1 MPLVTTEE
9 AVEHMR
15 RGEMIIVVDD
25 EGGTSTGD
33 LVLAAEFAE
42 SDSVNELMRIAR
54 GTMCVA
60 LAPERVDELGL
71 TPMSP
76 DGWGGGK
83 TAFAVSVD
91 ARWGMETGDTARD
104 RALTIQTLIDPD
116 TRSEYLVRPGH
127 VFPIRGAEGGVLK
140 RVGHTEAAVDL
151 ARLAGLSPAGVT
163 AQILRD
169 DGSAAGTEELLA
181 LGRELGI
188 AVSTIADLIRYRS
201 RTERLITREAE
212 ASLPTHW
219 GEFQAIIYTSTVDS
233 HDYVA
238 VVSGDLRSVEAPLVR
253 VHSGC
258 VTGDILGSLKCDC
271 GWQLHSALERI
282 AKEPPGVVVYVAS
295 HEGRGIGL
303 VNKIRAYHLQDSG
316 LDTVEANEALG
327 FPADRRDYGIG
338 AQVLRDLGVSRMRLM
353 SNNPAKFTAMEAYGL
368 EVVDRVALEAPQS
381 SYYEGYLCTK
391 RDKLG
396 HLVRREDAE
405 GEAAQ
410 TPPAGEAADDGGN
423 DDEGS

>member
-1 MPLVTTEE
+1 MPIVTTEE
-9 AVEHMR
+9 AIERIR
-15 RGEMIIVVDD
+15 RGEMLIVVDQ
-25 EGGTSTGD
+25 EGETSTGD
-33 LVLAAEFAE
+33 LVMAAEFAE
-42 SDSVNELMRIAR
+42 SDSINRMMRIAR

-60 LAPERVDELGL
+60 LTPERVEELGL

-76 DGWGGGK
+76 DGWGGGR

-116 TRSEYLVRPGH
+116 TRPEYLVRPGH
-127 VFPIRGAEGGVLK
+127 VFPIRAAEGGVLK

-151 ARLAGLSPAGVT
+151 ARLAGLTPAGVI

-169 DGSAAGTEELLA
+169 DGSAANFEELLE
-181 LGRELGI
+181 LGRKLGI
-188 AVSTIADLIRYRS
+188 AVTTIADLIRYRS
-201 RTERLITREAE
+201 RTERLIKREAE
-212 ASLPTHW
+212 ATLPTHW
-219 GEFQAIIYTSTVDS
+219 GEFQVIIYTSTVDNA
-233 HDYVA
+233 DYVA
-238 VVSGDLRSVEAPLVR
+238 VVSGDLSSVEAPLVR

-282 AKEPPGVVVYVAS
+282 AAEPPGVVLYIAS

-303 VNKIRAYHLQDSG
+303 VNKIRAYHLQEFG

-327 FPADRRDYGIG
+327 FPPDRRDYGIG
-338 AQVLRDLGVSRMRLM
+338 AQVLRDLGISKMRLM

-368 EVVDRVALEAPQS
+368 EVVERVPLEAPKN
-381 SYYEGYLCTK
+381 SYYERYLCTK

-396 HLVRREDAE
+396 HLVRRDEVEHTGAE
-405 GEAAQ
+405 S
-410 TPPAGEAADDGGN
+410 ADDGG
-423 DDEGS
+423 DAQ

>member
-1 MPLVTTEE
+1 MALVTTEE
-9 AVEHMR
+9 AIDRIR
-15 RGEMIIVVDD
+15 RGEMVIVVDD
-25 EGGTSTGD
+25 KTETSTGD

-42 SDSVNELMRIAR
+42 SDAINQMMRIAR

-60 LAPERVDELGL
+60 LTPDRVDELGL

-104 RALTIQTLIDPD
+104 RALTIQTLIDPE
-116 TRSEYLVRPGH
+116 TRPEYLIRPGH
-127 VFPIRGAEGGVLK
+127 VFPIRAAEGGVLK

-151 ARLAGLSPAGVT
+151 SRLAGLTPAGVT
-163 AQILRD
+163 AQILRE
-169 DGSAAGTEELLA
+169 DGSAASTEELL
-181 LGRELGI
+181 ELGEEKGL
-188 AVSTIADLIRYRS
+188 AVTTIADLIRYRS
-201 RTERLITREAE
+201 RTEKLITREAE
-212 ASLPTHW
+212 AALPTIW
-219 GEFQAIIYTSTVDS
+219 GDFQAVIYTSAVDN

-238 VVSGDLRSVEAPLVR
+238 VVSGDLDSVDAPLVR

-271 GWQLHSALERI
+271 GWQLHSALQRI
-282 AKEPPGVVVYVAS
+282 GEEPPGLVLYIAS

-303 VNKIRAYHLQDSG
+303 VNKIRAYHLQDRG
-316 LDTVEANEALG
+316 MDTVEANEALG

-338 AQVLRDLGVSRMRLM
+338 AQVLRDLGVARMRLM
-353 SNNPAKFTAMEAYGL
+353 SNNPSKFRAMEAYGL
-368 EVVDRVALEAPQS
+368 EVVERVPLEAPRGG
-381 SYYEGYLCTK
+381 YYEEYLCTK

-396 HLVRREDAE
+396 HLVRRDSREQAE
-405 GEAAQ
+405 EACASH
-410 TPPAGEAADDGGN
+410 GGG
-423 DDEGS
+423 DDENP

>member
-1 MPLVTTEE
+1 MALVTTEE
-9 AVEHMR
+9 AIAR
-15 RGEMIIVVDD
+15 IGRGEMVIVVDD
-25 EGGTSTGD
+25 EGESSTGD
-33 LVLAAEFAE
+33 VVLAAEFAE
-42 SDSVNELMRIAR
+42 SDAINEMMRVAR

-60 LAPERVDELGL
+60 ITPERIEELGL

-76 DGWGGGK
+76 DGWGGGQ

-116 TRSEYLVRPGH
+116 TRPEYLVRPGH
-127 VFPIRGAEGGVLK
+127 VFPIRAAEGGVLR

-151 ARLAGLSPAGVT
+151 ARLAGLTPAGVT

-169 DGSAAGTEELLA
+169 DGSAASMDELLELGEELD
-181 LGRELGI
+181 I
-188 AVSTIADLIRYRS
+188 AVATIADLIRYRS
-201 RTERLITREAE
+201 RTEKLITREAE
-212 ASLPTHW
+212 ASLPTLW
-219 GEFQAIIYTSTVDS
+219 GDFRAVIFTSEVDQA
-233 HDYVA
+233 DYVA
-238 VVSGDLRSVEAPLVR
+238 VVSGDLDGAQPPLVR

-282 AKEPPGVVVYVAS
+282 ADEPPGIVLYIAS

-303 VNKIRAYHLQDSG
+303 VNKIRAYHLQEHG

-327 FPADRRDYGIG
+327 FPADRRDYGVG
-338 AQVLRDLGVSRMRLM
+338 AQVLADLGVSKMRLM

-368 EVVDRVALEAPQS
+368 EVVERVPLEAPKNG
-381 SYYEGYLCTK
+381 YYEHYLCTK
-391 RDKLG
+391 RDKMG
-396 HLVRREDAE
+396 HMIRRDESDDTDAEADVRGDSDEDA
-405 GEAAQ
+405 
-410 TPPAGEAADDGGN
+410 
-423 DDEGS
+423 

>member
-1 MPLVTTEE
+1 MGLATTGE
-9 AVEHMR
+9 AIER
-15 RGEMIIVVDD
+15 IGRGEMVIVVDD
-25 EGGTSTGD
+25 DGESATGD
-33 LVLAAEFAE
+33 LVLAADFAE
-42 SDSVNELMRIAR
+42 SDAINRMMRVAR

-60 LAPERVDELGL
+60 LTPDRVDELGL

-116 TRSEYLVRPGH
+116 TRPEYLTRPGH
-127 VFPIRGAEGGVLK
+127 VFPIRAAEGGVLK

-151 ARLAGLSPAGVT
+151 ARLADLTPAGVT

-169 DGSAAGTEELLA
+169 DGSAADMDELQELGEEL
-181 LGRELGI
+181 EV
-188 AVSTIADLIRYRS
+188 AVTTIADLIRHRS
-201 RTERLITREAE
+201 KNERLISREAE
-212 ASLPTHW
+212 AALPTIW
-219 GEFQAIIYTSTVDS
+219 GDFQAIIFTSQVDQA
-233 HDYVA
+233 DYVA
-238 VVSGDLRSVEAPLVR
+238 VVSGDLSQSDAPLVR

-271 GWQLHSALERI
+271 GWQLQSALEQI
-282 AKEPPGVVVYVAS
+282 ACEPPGVVLYIAS

-303 VNKIRAYHLQDSG
+303 VNKIRAYHLQECG

-338 AQVLRDLGVSRMRLM
+338 AQVLGDLGITKMRLM
-353 SNNPAKFTAMEAYGL
+353 SNNPSKFTAMEAYGL
-368 EVVDRVALEAPQS
+368 EVVERMPLEAPQNG
-381 SYYEGYLCTK
+381 YYEQYLCTK
-391 RDKLG
+391 RDKMG
-396 HLVRREDAE
+396 HMIRREEDSEDA
-405 GEAAQ
+405 G
-410 TPPAGEAADDGGN
+410 ADDRGE
-423 DDEGS
+423 DDESA

>member
-1 MPLVTTEE
+1 MALATTEE
-9 AVEHMR
+9 AVER
-15 RGEMIIVVDD
+15 ISRGQMVIVVDD
-25 EGGTSTGD
+25 EGEASTGD
-33 LVLAAEFAE
+33 LVMAAEFAE
-42 SDSVNELMRIAR
+42 SDSINEMMRIAR

-60 LAPERVDELGL
+60 LTPQRVKQLGL

-116 TRSEYLVRPGH
+116 TRPEYLVRPGH
-127 VFPIRGAEGGVLK
+127 VFPIRAAEGGVLK

-151 ARLAGLSPAGVT
+151 ARLAGLAPAGVM
-163 AQILRD
+163 AQILRE
-169 DGSAAGTEELLA
+169 DGSAANMDELID
-181 LGRELGI
+181 LGEELGI
-188 AVSTIADLIRYRS
+188 AVTTIADLIRYRS
-201 RTERLITREAE
+201 KTERLITREAE

-219 GEFQAIIYTSTVDS
+219 GEFRAIIYTSSVDDR
-233 HDYVA
+233 DYVA
-238 VVSGDLRSVEAPLVR
+238 VVSGDLDEADAPLVR

-282 AKEPPGVVVYVAS
+282 ASEPPGVVVYIAS

-303 VNKIRAYHLQDSG
+303 VNKIRAYHLQEAG

-338 AQVLRDLGVSRMRLM
+338 AQVLRDLGITRMRLM
-353 SNNPAKFTAMEAYGL
+353 TNNPAKFTAMEAYGL
-368 EVVDRVALEAPQS
+368 EVVERVPLEAPKS
-381 SYYEGYLCTK
+381 GYYEEYLCTK

-396 HLVRREDAE
+396 HLVRRN
-405 GEAAQ
+405 EAAEPDDADQ
-410 TPPAGEAADDGGN
+410 ALGERRGGDG
-423 DDEGS
+423 DEGP

>member
-1 MPLVTTEE
+1 MALATTQE
-9 AVEHMR
+9 AIEHIS
-15 RGEMIIVVDD
+15 RGEMVIVVDD
-25 EGGTSTGD
+25 EGESSTGD
-33 LVLAAEFAE
+33 LVMAAEFAE
-42 SDSVNELMRIAR
+42 SDSINRMMRIAR

-60 LAPERVDELGL
+60 LTPERVEELRL

-116 TRSEYLVRPGH
+116 ARPEYLVRPGH
-127 VFPIRGAEGGVLK
+127 VFPIRAAEGGVLK

-151 ARLAGLSPAGVT
+151 ARLAGLTPAGVT
-163 AQILRD
+163 AQILRE
-169 DGSAAGTEELLA
+169 DGSAADMEELL
-181 LGRELGI
+181 ELGEEMGL
-188 AVSTIADLIRYRS
+188 AVTTLADLIRYRS
-201 RTERLITREAE
+201 KTEKLISREAE
-212 ASLPTHW
+212 ASLPTIW
-219 GEFQAIIYTSTVDS
+219 GDFRAIIYTSEVDDA
-233 HDYVA
+233 DYVA
-238 VVSGDLRSVEAPLVR
+238 VVSGDLEQAEAPLVR

-271 GWQLHSALERI
+271 GWQLHSALQRI
-282 AKEPPGVVVYVAS
+282 GHEPPGVVLYIAS

-303 VNKIRAYHLQDSG
+303 VNKIRAYHLQECG

-338 AQVLRDLGVSRMRLM
+338 AQVLRDLGITKMRLM

-368 EVVDRVALEAPQS
+368 EVVERVALEAPEGG
-381 SYYEGYLCTK
+381 YYEDYLRTK

-396 HLVRREDAE
+396 HMIRCDSNDEDT
-405 GEAAQ
+405 GH
-410 TPPAGEAADDGGN
+410 GS
-423 DDEGS
+423 DEE

>member
-1 MPLVTTEE
+1 MAVTTTEE
-9 AVEHMR
+9 AIER
-15 RGEMIIVVDD
+15 IARGEMVIVVDD
-25 EGGTSTGD
+25 EGESATGD

-42 SDSVNELMRIAR
+42 SDAINRMMRVAR

-60 LAPERVDELGL
+60 LTPGRVEELGL

-76 DGWGGGK
+76 DGWGGGR

-104 RALTIQTLIDPD
+104 RALTIQTLIDPE
-116 TRSEYLVRPGH
+116 TRPEYLIRPGH
-127 VFPIRGAEGGVLK
+127 VFPIRAAEGGVLK

-151 ARLAGLSPAGVT
+151 ARLAGLTPAGVT

-169 DGSAAGTEELLA
+169 DGSAANMEELIE
-181 LGRELGI
+181 LGEEMGI
-188 AVSTIADLIRYRS
+188 AVTTIADLIRHRAK
-201 RTERLITREAE
+201 TEKLITREAE
-212 ASLPTHW
+212 AALPTLW
-219 GEFQAIIYTSTVDS
+219 GDFRAIIFTSQVDQA
-233 HDYVA
+233 DYVA
-238 VVSGDLRSVEAPLVR
+238 VVSGDLDSVEAPLVR

-282 AKEPPGVVVYVAS
+282 ASEPPGVVLYIAS

-303 VNKIRAYHLQDSG
+303 VNKIRAYHLQECG

-327 FPADRRDYGIG
+327 FPADRRDYGVG
-338 AQVLRDLGVSRMRLM
+338 AQVLRDLGLSKMRLM
-353 SNNPAKFTAMEAYGL
+353 SNNPSKFTAMEAYGL
-368 EVVDRVALEAPQS
+368 EVVERVALEAPKNG
-381 SYYEGYLCTK
+381 YYEQYLCTK

-396 HLVRREDAE
+396 HMIRRSDANAGADGGGVEDA
-405 GEAAQ
+405 
-410 TPPAGEAADDGGN
+410 
-423 DDEGS
+423 GS

>member
-1 MPLVTTEE
+1 MALATTGE
-9 AVEHMR
+9 AIER
-15 RGEMIIVVDD
+15 IGSGEMVIVVDD
-25 EGGTSTGD
+25 DGDNATGD

-42 SDSVNELMRIAR
+42 SDAINRMMRVAR

-60 LAPERVDELGL
+60 LTPERVEELGL

-116 TRSEYLVRPGH
+116 ARPEYLTRPGH
-127 VFPIRGAEGGVLK
+127 VFPIRSAEGGVLK

-151 ARLAGLSPAGVT
+151 ARLADLTPAGVT
-163 AQILRD
+163 AQILRE
-169 DGSAAGTEELLA
+169 DGSAANMEELL
-181 LGRELGI
+181 ELGEELEI
-188 AVSTIADLIRYRS
+188 AVTTIADLIRHRS
-201 RTERLITREAE
+201 KTERLISREAE
-212 ASLPTHW
+212 ASLPTLW
-219 GEFQAIIYTSTVDS
+219 GEFKAIIFTSAVDQA
-233 HDYVA
+233 DYVA
-238 VVSGDLRSVEAPLVR
+238 VVSGDLSEAEAPLVR

-258 VTGDILGSLKCDC
+258 VTGDIVGSLKCDC

-282 AKEPPGVVVYVAS
+282 ACEPPGVVLYIAS

-303 VNKIRAYHLQDSG
+303 VNKIRAYHLQECG

-338 AQVLRDLGVSRMRLM
+338 AQVLGDLGISKMRLM
-353 SNNPAKFTAMEAYGL
+353 SNNPSKFTAMEAYGL
-368 EVVDRVALEAPQS
+368 EVVERVPVEAPQNG
-381 SYYEGYLCTK
+381 YYEHYLCTK
-391 RDKLG
+391 RDKMG
-396 HLVRREDAE
+396 HMIRREEGDDGAE
-405 GEAAQ
+405 GR
-410 TPPAGEAADDGGN
+410 GD
-423 DDEGS
+423 DDEDV

>member
-1 MPLVTTEE
+1 MPLVSTEE
-9 AVEHMR
+9 AVER
-15 RGEMIIVVDD
+15 IRNGEMIIVVDD
-25 EGGTSTGD
+25 EAETSTGD
-33 LVLAAEFAE
+33 LIMAAEFAE
-42 SDSVNELMRIAR
+42 SDSINEIMRIAR

-60 LAPERVDELGL
+60 LTPERVEALGL

-91 ARWGMETGDTARD
+91 ARWGLQTGDTARD
-104 RALTIQTLIDPD
+104 RAVTIQTLIDPD
-116 TRSEYLVRPGH
+116 TSPEYLVRPGH
-127 VFPIRGAEGGVLK
+127 VFPIRAAEGGVLK

-151 ARLAGLSPAGVT
+151 ARLAGLTPAGVT
-163 AQILRD
+163 AQILRE
-169 DGSAAGTEELLA
+169 DGSAAGTEELLE
-181 LGRELGI
+181 LGRKLGI
-188 AVSTIADLIRYRS
+188 AVTTLADLIRYRS

-212 ASLPTHW
+212 AALPTHW
-219 GEFQAIIYTSTVDS
+219 GDFRAIIYTSTVDPA
-233 HDYVA
+233 DYVA
-238 VVSGDLRSVEAPLVR
+238 VVSGDLSSVEAPLVR

-282 AKEPPGVVVYVAS
+282 AAEPPGVVLYIAS

-303 VNKIRAYHLQDSG
+303 VNKIRAYHLQDCG

-327 FPADRRDYGIG
+327 FPADRRDYGVG
-338 AQVLRDLGVSRMRLM
+338 AQVLRDLGVTKMRLM

-368 EVVDRVALEAPQS
+368 EVVERVPLEAPVN
-381 SYYEGYLCTK
+381 SYYERYLCTK

-405 GEAAQ
+405 AAE
-410 TPPAGEAADDGGN
+410 AGEGAGDDGG
-423 DDEGS
+423 DGQ

>member
-1 MPLVTTEE
+1 MALATTQE
-9 AVEHMR
+9 AIEHIS
-15 RGEMIIVVDD
+15 RGEMVIVVDD
-25 EGGTSTGD
+25 EGESSSGD
-33 LVLAAEFAE
+33 LVMAAEFAE
-42 SDSVNELMRIAR
+42 SDSINRMMRIAR

-60 LAPERVDELGL
+60 LTPERVEELRL

-116 TRSEYLVRPGH
+116 ARPEYLVRPGH
-127 VFPIRGAEGGVLK
+127 VFPIRAAEGGVLK

-151 ARLAGLSPAGVT
+151 ARLAGLTPAGVT
-163 AQILRD
+163 AQILRE
-169 DGSAAGTEELLA
+169 DGSAADMEELLK
-181 LGRELGI
+181 LGEEMGI
-188 AVSTIADLIRYRS
+188 AVTTLADLIRYRS
-201 RTERLITREAE
+201 RTEKLISREAE
-212 ASLPTHW
+212 ASLPTIW
-219 GEFQAIIYTSTVDS
+219 GDFRAIIYTSEVDDA
-233 HDYVA
+233 DYVA
-238 VVSGDLRSVEAPLVR
+238 VVSGDLEQVEAPLVR

-271 GWQLHSALERI
+271 GWQLHSALQRI
-282 AKEPPGVVVYVAS
+282 GQEPPGVVLYIAS

-303 VNKIRAYHLQDSG
+303 VNKIRAYHLQECG

-338 AQVLRDLGVSRMRLM
+338 AQVLRDLGITKMRLM

-368 EVVDRVALEAPQS
+368 EVVERVALEAPEGG
-381 SYYEGYLCTK
+381 YYENYLRTK

-396 HLVRREDAE
+396 HMIRRES
-405 GEAAQ
+405 
-410 TPPAGEAADDGGN
+410 N
-423 DDEGS
+423 DEDTGHGSDEE

>member
-1 MPLVTTEE
+1 MPIVSTEE
-9 AVEHMR
+9 AIERIR
-15 RGEMIIVVDD
+15 RGEMLIVLDQ
-25 EGGTSTGD
+25 EGETSTGD
-33 LVLAAEFAE
+33 LVMAAEFAE
-42 SDSVNELMRIAR
+42 SDSINRMMRIAR

-60 LAPERVDELGL
+60 LTPERVDELGL

-76 DGWGGGK
+76 DGWGGGR

-116 TRSEYLVRPGH
+116 TRPEYLVRPGH
-127 VFPIRGAEGGVLK
+127 VFPIRAAEGGVLK

-151 ARLAGLSPAGVT
+151 ARLAGLTPAGVI

-169 DGSAAGTEELLA
+169 DGSAANTEELLE
-181 LGRELGI
+181 LGERLGI
-188 AVSTIADLIRYRS
+188 AVTTIADLIRYRS
-201 RTERLITREAE
+201 RTERLIKREAE
-212 ASLPTHW
+212 ATLPTHW
-219 GEFQAIIYTSTVDS
+219 GEFQAVIYTSTVDNA
-233 HDYVA
+233 DYVA
-238 VVSGDLRSVEAPLVR
+238 VVSGDLSSVEAPLVR

-282 AKEPPGVVVYVAS
+282 AAEPPGVVLYIAS

-303 VNKIRAYHLQDSG
+303 VNKIRAYHLQEFG

-327 FPADRRDYGIG
+327 FPPDRRDYGIG
-338 AQVLRDLGVSRMRLM
+338 AQVLRDLGITKMRLM

-368 EVVDRVALEAPQS
+368 EVVERVPLEAPKN
-381 SYYEGYLCTK
+381 SYYERYLCTK

-396 HLVRREDAE
+396 HLVRRDEVEQAGAE
-405 GEAAQ
+405 S
-410 TPPAGEAADDGGN
+410 ADDGG
-423 DDEGS
+423 DAQ

>member
-1 MPLVTTEE
+1 MALATTEE
-9 AVEHMR
+9 AIER
-15 RGEMIIVVDD
+15 IGKGEMVIVVDD
-25 EGGTSTGD
+25 DGDTATGD

-42 SDSVNELMRIAR
+42 SDAINRMMRIAR

-60 LAPERVDELGL
+60 LTPDRVEELRL

-116 TRSEYLVRPGH
+116 ARPEYLIRPGH
-127 VFPIRGAEGGVLK
+127 VFPIRAAEGGVLK
-140 RVGHTEAAVDL
+140 RVGHTEAAVDF
-151 ARLAGLSPAGVT
+151 ARLASLTPAGVT
-163 AQILRD
+163 AQILRE
-169 DGSAAGTEELLA
+169 DGSAANMDELLELGEEL
-181 LGRELGI
+181 EI
-188 AVSTIADLIRYRS
+188 AVTTIADLIRHRS
-201 RTERLITREAE
+201 KTERLISREAE
-212 ASLPTHW
+212 AALPTLW
-219 GEFQAIIYTSTVDS
+219 GDFRAIIYVSEVDQA
-233 HDYVA
+233 DFVA
-238 VVSGDLRSVEAPLVR
+238 VVSGDLSEVDAPLVR

-282 AKEPPGVVVYVAS
+282 GAEPPGVVLYIAS

-303 VNKIRAYHLQDSG
+303 VNKIRAYHLQDCG

-338 AQVLRDLGVSRMRLM
+338 AQVLRDLGISKMRLM
-353 SNNPAKFTAMEAYGL
+353 SNNPSKFTAMEAYEL
-368 EVVDRVALEAPQS
+368 EVVERVPLEAPQHGT
-381 SYYEGYLCTK
+381 YEHYLCTK
-391 RDKLG
+391 RDKMG
-396 HLVRREDAE
+396 HMIRRRNDEEDAVE
-405 GEAAQ
+405 GR
-410 TPPAGEAADDGGN
+410 GD
-423 DDEGS
+423 DDEDA

>member
-1 MPLVTTEE
+1 MALATTGE
-9 AVEHMR
+9 AVER
-15 RGEMIIVVDD
+15 VGRGEMVIVVDD
-25 EGGTSTGD
+25 DGENSTGD

-42 SDSVNELMRIAR
+42 SDAINRMMRVAR

-60 LAPERVDELGL
+60 LTPDRVEELGL

-116 TRSEYLVRPGH
+116 TRPEYLTRPGH
-127 VFPIRGAEGGVLK
+127 VFPIRAAEGGVLK

-151 ARLAGLSPAGVT
+151 ARLASLTPAGVT
-163 AQILRD
+163 AQILRE
-169 DGSAAGTEELLA
+169 DGSAANMEELLE
-181 LGRELGI
+181 LGEELGI
-188 AVSTIADLIRYRS
+188 AVTTIADLIRHRS
-201 RTERLITREAE
+201 RTERLISRESE
-212 ASLPTHW
+212 ASLPTLW
-219 GEFQAIIYTSTVDS
+219 GEFKAIIFTSQVDQA
-233 HDYVA
+233 DYVA
-238 VVSGDLRSVEAPLVR
+238 VVSGDLSEADAPLVR

-282 AKEPPGVVVYVAS
+282 ACEPPGVVLYIAS

-303 VNKIRAYHLQDSG
+303 VNKIRAYHLQECG

-338 AQVLRDLGVSRMRLM
+338 AQVLGDLGISKMRLM
-353 SNNPAKFTAMEAYGL
+353 SNNPSKFTAMEAYGL
-368 EVVDRVALEAPQS
+368 EVVERVALEAPRNG
-381 SYYEGYLCTK
+381 YYEHYLCTK
-391 RDKLG
+391 RDKMG
-396 HLVRREDAE
+396 HMIRREGEDEGAE
-405 GEAAQ
+405 GR
-410 TPPAGEAADDGGN
+410 GD
-423 DDEGS
+423 DDEDA

>member
-1 MPLVTTEE
+1 MPLVSTEE
-9 AVEHMR
+9 AIEHIR
-15 RGEMIIVVDD
+15 RGEMVIVVDS
-25 EGGTSTGD
+25 EGETSSGD
-33 LVLAAEFAE
+33 LVMAAEFAE
-42 SDSVNELMRIAR
+42 SDAINAMMRIAR

-60 LAPERVDELGL
+60 LTPERVDELGL

-76 DGWGGGK
+76 DGWGGGR

-91 ARWGMETGDTARD
+91 ARWGMDTGDTARD
-104 RALTIQTLIDPD
+104 RALTIQTLIDPT
-116 TRSEYLVRPGH
+116 TRPEYLVRPGH
-127 VFPIRGAEGGVLK
+127 VFPIRAVEGGVLR

-151 ARLAGLSPAGVT
+151 ARLAGLTPAGVT
-163 AQILRD
+163 AQILRE
-169 DGSAAGTEELLA
+169 DGSTASTAELVE
-181 LGRELGI
+181 LGERLGI
-188 AVSTIADLIRYRS
+188 AVTTIADLIRYRS
-201 RTERLITREAE
+201 RTEKLITREAE
-212 ASLPTHW
+212 ATLPTHW
-219 GEFQAIIYTSTVDS
+219 GEFRAIIFTSAVDN

-238 VVSGDLRSVEAPLVR
+238 VVSGDLGSVEAPLVR

-282 AKEPPGVVVYVAS
+282 GSEPPGVVLYIAS

-303 VNKIRAYHLQDSG
+303 ANKIRAYHLQEYG

-338 AQVLRDLGVSRMRLM
+338 AQVLRDLGITKMRLM

-368 EVVDRVALEAPQS
+368 EVVERVPLEAPRGGF
-381 SYYEGYLCTK
+381 YEKYLCTK

-396 HLVRREDAE
+396 HLVRRDGGGEDDGPEDA
-405 GEAAQ
+405 
-410 TPPAGEAADDGGN
+410 GGD
-423 DDEGS
+423 DDEDS